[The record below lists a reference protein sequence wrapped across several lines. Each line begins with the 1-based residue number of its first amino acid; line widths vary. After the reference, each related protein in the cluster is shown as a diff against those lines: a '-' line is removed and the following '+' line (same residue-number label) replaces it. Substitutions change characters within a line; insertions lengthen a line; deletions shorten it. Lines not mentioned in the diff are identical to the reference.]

1 MKFAGEKVKKLE
13 AQRKL
18 EVENKKKQ
26 EALDKARKH
35 AAAIQKQKNDI
46 KTAIKNNEVKAAQ
59 QAKERASQIKQTE
72 NIKKENEAKEKLERA
87 KL

>member
-18 EVENKKKQ
+18 EVEKKKKQ

-35 AAAIQKQKNDI
+35 EAAI
-46 KTAIKNNEVKAAQ
+46 
-59 QAKERASQIKQTE
+59 
-72 NIKKENEAKEKLERA
+72 
-87 KL
+87 